1 MKHSYQASEHIML
14 EKEHILLVAY
24 ISTGHLREKGT
35 SPTASEWC
43 AGGPP
48 AKARDIRDT
57 GSIPESGQFPWRLN
71 GKESTCNAGA
81 AGDVGLIPGLERSPR
96 GGIGNPLQYCC

>member
-14 EKEHILLVAY
+14 EKEHILLVAC

-57 GSIPESGQFPWRLN
+57 GSIPELGQFPWRRAQQPTPVFLP
-71 GKESTCNAGA
+71 GES
-81 AGDVGLIPGLERSPR
+81 LEQRSLVATVH
-96 GGIGNPLQYCC
+96 GVAKS